1 MSSENIKD
9 ATMNDVMNEIDKS
22 MERIESGDILKGK
35 VISVN
40 ETEALVNIGFISD
53 GILSKEEVSFEEV
66 EITSIL
72 KPNDEIDV
80 YVLKVNDGEGNVLLS
95 KKRADSIL
103 VWDEFEAYIKE
114 NKSFEV
120 KVKEVVKGGVVGYY
134 KGLRWFIPASQISI
148 AYVENLNEFI
158 GKELTVKVIEL
169 DKDKNKIVL
178 SSKIVQKEEEAIK
191 KEKVLNTLKKGEKR
205 EGIVK
210 RLTKFG
216 AFVDLGGV
224 DGLIRLGD
232 LSWKRVNHPSEVVSE
247 GDNVEVYVLDF
258 DKKEGKISLGL
269 KDVNKNPWNEV
280 NDKFKIDSIVEGKIV
295 KILDFGAFVQIDN
308 GVEGLVHISQIS
320 EDRISKP
327 SDVLNLGDTVKV
339 KILDINKENQKMSLS
354 IKEAKDIVVVD
365 FAKYNDDDEPVTIGD
380 LLKDKLKDFKF

>member
-9 ATMNDVMNEIDKS
+9 ATMNDLMNEIDKS

-40 ETEALVNIGFISD
+40 ETEALVNIGFIAD

-114 NKSFEV
+114 NKSFDV

-134 KGLRWFIPASQISI
+134 KGLRWFIPASQISTS
-148 AYVENLNEFI
+148 YVENLNEFI
-158 GKELTVKVIEL
+158 GKDLIVKVIEL

-178 SSKIVQKEEEAIK
+178 SSKIVQKEEEEVK

-232 LSWKRVNHPSEVVSE
+232 LSWQRVKHPSEVVSE

-280 NDKFKIDSIVEGKIV
+280 NEKFKIDSIVEGKIV
-295 KILDFGAFVQIDN
+295 KLLDFGAFVQIDN

-365 FAKYNDDDEPVTIGD
+365 FAKYNDEDEPVTIGD